1 MSSRC
6 CSCRRVRTPISSG
19 GNAPQIEIET
29 NLADASAN
37 RRTKQEQRPS
47 LFGLC
52 LARRRKTEGQ
62 NEIENQIHQLRL
74 IKYIIETNNYG
85 KGQTGVHHCRGQ
97 RVCRCIQAEPKE
109 LREQSQTCLS
119 YAERRLR
126 KTLVNRRR
134 TDARANRESSERH
147 PSSLGDGRVAFE
159 EDEINTMP
167 SCLASPNSDATRQC
181 LKASFHHCAHCSLA

>member
-1 MSSRC
+1 MLQLSRVATEEDKVKEEDNKSISEGLNFGKL
-6 CSCRRVRTPISSG
+6 SCHNPSTETQKLWHRSALPLATEETQEL
-19 GNAPQIEIET
+19 APQIEIDT

-74 IKYIIETNNYG
+74 IKYKIETNNYG

-126 KTLVNRRR
+126 KTLVN
-134 TDARANRESSERH
+134 
-147 PSSLGDGRVAFE
+147 
-159 EDEINTMP
+159 
-167 SCLASPNSDATRQC
+167 
-181 LKASFHHCAHCSLA
+181 

>member
-1 MSSRC
+1 MLQLSRVATEEDKVKEEDNKSITEGINFGKLSCHNPSIRDINLAVTTAKIMSDKLWHRSALPLATEETQE
-6 CSCRRVRTPISSG
+6 V
-19 GNAPQIEIET
+19 APQIEIET

-62 NEIENQIHQLRL
+62 NEIENQIHQSRL
-74 IKYIIETNNYG
+74 IKYKIETNNYG

-126 KTLVNRRR
+126 KTLVN
-134 TDARANRESSERH
+134 
-147 PSSLGDGRVAFE
+147 
-159 EDEINTMP
+159 
-167 SCLASPNSDATRQC
+167 
-181 LKASFHHCAHCSLA
+181 